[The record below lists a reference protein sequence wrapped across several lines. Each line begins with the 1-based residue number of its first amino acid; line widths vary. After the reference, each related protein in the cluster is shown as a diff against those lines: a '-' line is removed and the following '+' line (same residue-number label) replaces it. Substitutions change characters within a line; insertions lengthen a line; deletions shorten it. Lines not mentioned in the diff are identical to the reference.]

1 MFLISLILI
10 GGYLL
15 FINNDVFWTSTHW
28 PLISIMMANHE
39 VGSLQP
45 IRAIAELAKQNGVCF
60 HTDACQAIGAININV
75 KEIGVDIVLN
85 EEGKLI
91 GLEPNILLR
100 EKYFDRK
107 SLIFENFNSRSVI
120 LRHKGGE
127 RALRV
132 DFPDFPYLLL
142 WHFVGADYMC
152 IEPWNG
158 LPDVEGSGY
167 EISEKFAVRC
177 VKKGE
182 YMGIKSWFET
192 RKEEQ
197 ILRRLQLNMLLFMIQ
212 LVELQLILLKALL

>member
-1 MFLISLILI
+1 MYYNVGAHEAYCTPEGVGEYDIVFERDDVLKN
-10 GGYLL
+10 YL
-15 FINNDVFWTSTHW
+15 VRG
-28 PLISIMMANHE
+28 E
-39 VGSLQP
+39 VMTDTYE
-45 IRAIAELAKQNGVCF
+45 ELAIPNGVLAL
-60 HTDACQAIGAININV
+60 D
-75 KEIGVDIVLN
+75 
-85 EEGKLI
+85 
-91 GLEPNILLR
+91 

-142 WHFVGADYMC
+142 WHFIGADYMS

-182 YMGIKSWFET
+182 YEKTSHTIT
-192 RKEEQ
+192 
-197 ILRRLQLNMLLFMIQ
+197 
-212 LVELQLILLKALL
+212 VLK